1 MNLAAVL
8 CPWSLS
14 WRSRL
19 SWCTLLYLTSLRI
32 PFRNLPYLDMI
43 MLDYPAGDC
52 DSIRGQWA
60 AFEAM
65 LAAKKTKSLAVSN
78 FSPDQIKCLSAAN
91 TTGNVTD
98 PAVNQMQYSV
108 GSGSSTVVSDDT
120 ALGGIVTQAYS
131 PLGSGSLIDD
141 PDCTRIGKP
150 YNKSSAQVAL
160 RWIVQRGAVFT
171 TEASSLVHFQQ
182 DLDIFDFALSAADME
197 VLNKKTLARRTL
209 LEEA

>member
-120 ALGGIVTQAYS
+120 ALGGIVTQVRS
-131 PLGSGSLIDD
+131 R
-141 PDCTRIGKP
+141 TRYTDEVTRAADQAGVRCRLP
-150 YNKSSAQVAL
+150 CMKSTTLCVFSMLVA
-160 RWIVQRGAVFT
+160 
-171 TEASSLVHFQQ
+171 
-182 DLDIFDFALSAADME
+182 DFA
-197 VLNKKTLARRTL
+197 
-209 LEEA
+209 